1 MKRLILLA
9 ILCIF
14 TGSAFAQNTFISL
27 YGGAGTS
34 LKYSYDL
41 GISGGLRFIKIGNW
55 RTSFGAQLFYQ
66 GYGFRYDKED
76 YAKTNGVSI
85 AGVNI
90 LNKTNYICIAPTIGQ
105 FFGKHNNMEAYLNVG
120 AGFKMSGNET
130 MRKWDY
136 TNGYAT
142 GNYDSTIDTS
152 PNINSMIFRIGCG
165 MVEYLHMGGHKNWWF
180 TFTED
185 FGFLTNSISK
195 TTDVKDPSR
204 TSYSPTNKINPGY
217 ISLQIG
223 ISHSSKTYYSSR
235 K

>member
-14 TGSAFAQNTFISL
+14 TGSTFGQNTVISL

-34 LKYSYDL
+34 IKYSYDL
-41 GISGGLRFIKIGNW
+41 GISGGLRFLKIGKG
-55 RTSFGAQLFYQ
+55 RTAFGAQLFYQ

-90 LNKTNYICIAPTIGQ
+90 VNKTNYICLAPTIGQ
-105 FFGKHNNMEAYLNVG
+105 FFGTHNNTEAYLNVG
-120 AGFKMSGNET
+120 VGFKMGGNET

-136 TNGYAT
+136 TNGYAS

-152 PNINSMIFRIGCG
+152 PNINSMIFRIGFG
-165 MVEYLHMGGHKNWWF
+165 MVEYISMGHNWWF

-195 TTDVKDPSR
+195 TTNADDPSR
-204 TSYSPTNKINPGY
+204 TPYSPTNKINPGY
-217 ISLQIG
+217 ISLQLG
-223 ISHSSKTYYSSR
+223 ITHSSPHNR
-235 K
+235 

>member
-9 ILCIF
+9 ILCVF
-14 TGSAFAQNTFISL
+14 TSSAFAQNSVISL

-34 LKYSYDL
+34 LKYNYDL
-41 GISGGLRFIKIGNW
+41 GISGGLRFVKIGKG
-55 RTSFGAQLFYQ
+55 RTAFGAQLFYQ
-66 GYGFRYDKED
+66 GYAFRYDKEA
-76 YAKTNGVSI
+76 YAVNNGASI

-90 LNKTNYICIAPTIGQ
+90 LNKTSYICLAPSIGQ

-130 MRKWDY
+130 MRKWDN
-136 TNGYAT
+136 THGYVS
-142 GNYDSTIDTS
+142 GDYDSTIDTS
-152 PNINSMIFRIGCG
+152 PNINSMIFRVGFG
-165 MVEYLHMGGHKNWWF
+165 MVEYIHMGGESNWWV

-204 TSYSPTNKINPGY
+204 TAYSPTNKINPGY

-223 ISHSSKTYYSSR
+223 ISHTRTHYR
-235 K
+235 